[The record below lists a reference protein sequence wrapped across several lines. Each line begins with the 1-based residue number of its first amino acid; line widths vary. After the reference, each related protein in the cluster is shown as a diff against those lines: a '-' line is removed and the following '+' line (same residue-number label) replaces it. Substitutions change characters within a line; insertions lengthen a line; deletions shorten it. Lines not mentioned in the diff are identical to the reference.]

1 MFLKLLAIFI
11 GIPIIELGILIKLGQ
26 EVGLLPTLGLIVV
39 TGFIGAVLTRY
50 QGWQVMT
57 RIEAELQVG
66 RVPAEELLDG
76 VMILIGGIVL
86 LTPGLLTDLLG
97 FLLLIPSTRQIFK
110 KRLQKKLESMV
121 KSGETRVTYVIH

>member
-1 MFLKLLAIFI
+1 MSCYYNPLELGVNPEPLLKLIQFANIQT
-11 GIPIIELGILIKLGQ
+11 IEK
-26 EVGLLPTLGLIVV
+26 
-39 TGFIGAVLTRY
+39 TGFIGAALARY

-57 RIEAELQVG
+57 RIEAELQGG
-66 RVPAEELLDG
+66 RVPAEGLIDG

-97 FLLLIPSTRQIFK
+97 FLLLIPFTRQIFK
-110 KRLQKKLESMV
+110 KWLRKKLDSMV